1 MEKKEKEEE
10 VREEIKEL
18 ARIKM
23 SHITTYDKMSSL
35 AKLLAVLVTTL
46 SVTKM
51 NEKYRGEGT

>member
-1 MEKKEKEEE
+1 MEKKEKEE

-18 ARIKM
+18 AGIKM

-51 NEKYRGEGT
+51 NEKY